1 MTERQVIDAVELM
14 VLFEE
19 IDTEYENEFVEYC
32 FLKLVERC
40 VDDLKM
46 LTDPF
51 QVAREIK
58 EANADFLIPHFKRYN
73 LRKAQ
78 NVHWVMKYL

>member
-1 MTERQVIDAVELM
+1 MTERQTMDAIELM

-19 IDTEYENEFVEYC
+19 IDMEYENKFVEYC

-46 LTDPF
+46 LRNPF
-51 QVAREIK
+51 LVASELK
-58 EANADFLIPHFKRYN
+58 NANADFLIPHFKRFD